1 MNRCQ
6 VLLVVAVLLITA
18 TFEYSSAQ
26 QTTDECAN
34 PNGKLYHLHD
44 WNKYIIKIA
53 SSEFV

>member
-34 PNGKLYHLHD
+34 PDGMLYYLRD
-44 WNKYIIKIA
+44 WKKYIIKIA
-53 SSEFV
+53 SSEYV